1 MAKKN
6 EGKSKG
12 TKGAKAAAPT
22 GPSAPLPEGYVPR
35 LKRRYQE
42 EVMARLQKEFGI
54 DNVMAV
60 PKIEKISLNMGVG
73 EAIQNIKILDDAAE
87 ELASLAGQRPTITR
101 AQKSIAAFKLRQG
114 MPIGARVTL
123 RGTRMW
129 EFLDRLI
136 TVALPRVRDFRG
148 VSTKSFDG
156 RGNYTLG
163 VRDQLIF
170 PEIDYNKVEKAKG
183 MNITIV
189 TTAGNDERAL
199 FLLREL
205 GMPFQR

>member
-1 MAKKN
+1 MAKKD
-6 EGKSKG
+6 EKGKGKG
-12 TKGAKAAAPT
+12 KAAAAQT

-35 LKRRYQE
+35 LKKRYQE
-42 EVMARLQKEFGI
+42 EVVARIQKEFGI

-73 EAIQNIKILDDAAE
+73 EAIQNIKVLDDAAE
-87 ELASLAGQRPTITR
+87 ELASLAGQRPAITR
-101 AQKSIAAFKLRQG
+101 AQKSIAAFKVRQG